1 MGSLVCEA
9 KGNMLIDND
18 MSEQIKIQ
26 LPDGSVREVAQGTT
40 PFDVAMSISPRLAA
54 AVVVARIRPLTTPVV
69 AGETA
74 VEEADE
80 AQTEAGMYGSASELG
95 ERLVDLAAPLN
106 EDVALELLKE
116 SDEAALKVVR
126 HSAAHVMATAILELF
141 PETKLGHGPAT
152 DNGFFYDVYRETPFT
167 EDDLAAIEKRMA
179 EVVARDETFVRE
191 QESREMGLKDY
202 AEHGDF
208 MKVHFIE
215 RFTKPGDE
223 ISLYRNGK
231 FVDFCRGPHVPST
244 GRVKA
249 FKVTSVAG
257 AYWLGDEKNQQLQRI
272 YGTAFFNAK
281 DMDAHFKRLEEIKA
295 RDHRVLG
302 KQLDLFSIQEVAG
315 AGLIFWHPKGGLI
328 RKTMEDW
335 MRDEC
340 IRRGYEMVFTPHIM
354 RRELWKVSGHE
365 GFYSQNMYPPMELDD
380 AEYRLKP
387 MNCPGHILIYKN
399 SPKSYRDLPQR
410 YAELGNVYRYE
421 RSGTMHG
428 LLRVRGFTQDD
439 AHIFCTPEQIESE
452 IAACV
457 EFADEVLKAFGFAEF
472 KVELSTWDPK
482 DQKSYVGSP
491 EHWETAV
498 GSLKKVLDAKAIPYR
513 EIPGEAAFYGPKI
526 DIKLVDVLGR
536 LWQLSTV
543 QFDFNL
549 PQRFELEY
557 TGEDGE
563 KHRPVMVHRALFGS
577 VERFFGVLI
586 EHYAGAFPLWLA
598 PVQVGLV
605 PISEK
610 HVEYARAVKAK
621 LEVAGLRVELDARNE
636 KMNAKI
642 REFTLQ
648 KVPFV
653 LVMGDKE
660 AEQREVNVRV
670 RGGGVQGTFPLSEFI
685 ANATTLITR
694 KELNLSDTPKWHD
707 AVLKAV
713 QSFPTD
719 QFDLNDLYDLRDE
732 FASIFPN
739 NRHVNEK
746 LRQQL
751 QTLRD
756 EGIIQFLDNEGNY
769 KRIK

>member
-1 MGSLVCEA
+1 LYRQEEET
-9 KGNMLIDND
+9 
-18 MSEQIKIQ
+18 MSEQMIEVGAMVRIQ
-26 LPDGSVREVAQGTT
+26 LPDGSVREVPSGTT
-40 PFDVAMSISPRLAA
+40 PLDVANSISPRLAA
-54 AVVVARIRPLTTPVV
+54 AVVVARVRPLAAAIGHHNPAHTDLS
-69 AGETA
+69 
-74 VEEADE
+74 DE
-80 AQTEAGMYGSASELG
+80 ASMYAATAAG
-95 ERLVDLAAPLN
+95 ERLVDLTAPIT
-106 EDVALELLKE
+106 EDLSLELLKE

-141 PETKLGHGPAT
+141 PETRLGHGPAT
-152 DNGFFYDVYRETPFT
+152 DAGFFYDVYRETPFS
-167 EDDLAAIEKRMA
+167 DADLAAIEARMA

-191 QESREMGLKDY
+191 EEPREKGLADY
-202 AEHGDF
+202 TAHGEF

-215 RFTKPGDE
+215 RFTQPGE
-223 ISLYRNGK
+223 TISLYRNGH
-231 FVDFCRGPHVPST
+231 FTDFCRGPHVPST
-244 GRVKA
+244 GRVRA

-272 YGTAFFNAK
+272 YGTAFFNSK
-281 DMDAHFKRLEEIKA
+281 DLDAHFKRLEEIKA

-315 AGLIFWHPKGGLI
+315 SGLIFWHPKGGLI

-340 IRRGYEMVFTPHIM
+340 IRRGYEMVYTPHIM
-354 RRELWKVSGHE
+354 RRELWKISGHE
-365 GFYSQNMYPPMELDD
+365 GFYSENMYPPMELDD

-399 SPKSYRDLPQR
+399 SPKSYRDLPVR

-439 AHIFCTPEQIESE
+439 AHIFCTPSQIE
-452 IAACV
+452 
-457 EFADEVLKAFGFAEF
+457 DEVVACIDFAQSVLNTFGFADF
-472 KVELSTWDPK
+472 KVELSTWDK
-482 DQKSYVGSP
+482 TDQKNYTGS
-491 EHWETAV
+491 EENWERAI
-498 GSLKKVLDAKAIPYR
+498 GSLKSALDRKAIAFR
-513 EIPGEAAFYGPKI
+513 TIPGEAAFYGPKI

-549 PQRFELEY
+549 PARFGLEY
-557 TGEDGE
+557 KGEDGE
-563 KHRPVMVHRALFGS
+563 MHQPVMVHRALFGS

-605 PISEK
+605 PISSDK
-610 HVEYARAVKAK
+610 HLAYAEAVKAR
-621 LEVAGLRVELDARNE
+621 LEAAGLRVELDARNE

-653 LVMGDKE
+653 LILGDKE
-660 AEQREVNVRV
+660 AATDSVSVR
-670 RGGGVQGTFPLSEFI
+670 
-685 ANATTLITR
+685 TR
-694 KELNLSDTPKWHD
+694 AKG
-707 AVLKAV
+707 
-713 QSFPTD
+713 
-719 QFDLNDLYDLRDE
+719 
-732 FASIFPN
+732 
-739 NRHVNEK
+739 
-746 LRQQL
+746 
-751 QTLRD
+751 D
-756 EGIIQFLDNEGNY
+756 EGNVPLTAFLERARTLATEHAINL
-769 KRIK
+769 

>member
-1 MGSLVCEA
+1 
-9 KGNMLIDND
+9 
-18 MSEQIKIQ
+18 MSEQTIRIQ
-26 LPDGSVREVAQGTT
+26 LPDGSVRELPRGTT
-40 PFDVAMSISPRLAA
+40 AHDVAMSISPRLAA
-54 AVVVARIRPLTTPVV
+54 AAVVARVRPLTPVAAGTTV
-69 AGETA
+69 A
-74 VEEADE
+74 EEASE
-80 AQTEAGMYGSASELG
+80 AAMYGAETTG
-95 ERLVDLAAPLN
+95 QRLVDLAAPLN
-106 EDVALELLKE
+106 DDLALELLKE
-116 SDEAALKVVR
+116 NDEAALKVVR

-152 DNGFFYDVYRETPFT
+152 DSGFFYDVYRETPFS
-167 EDDLAAIEKRMA
+167 DADLAAIEARMA
-179 EVVARDETFVRE
+179 EVVARDDKFVRE
-191 QESREMGLKDY
+191 VESREMGLKDY
-202 AEHGDF
+202 SEHGEF

-215 RFTKPGDE
+215 KFTEPGDE
-223 ISLYRNGK
+223 ISLYRNGE

-249 FKVTSVAG
+249 FKVMSVAG

-272 YGTAFFNAK
+272 YGTAFFNPK
-281 DMDAHFKRLEEIKA
+281 DLDAHFKRLEEIKA

-315 AGLIFWHPKGGLI
+315 SGLIFWHPKGGLI

-335 MRDEC
+335 MREEC
-340 IRRGYEMVFTPHIM
+340 IRRGYNMVFTPHIM
-354 RRELWKVSGHE
+354 RRELWKISGHE

-387 MNCPGHILIYKN
+387 MNCPGHILIYK
-399 SPKSYRDLPQR
+399 SAPRSYRDLPLR

-439 AHIFCTPEQIESE
+439 AHIFCMPSQIEDE
-452 IAACV
+452 VAACV
-457 EFADEVLKAFGFAEF
+457 EFAETVLKTFGFAEF
-472 KVELSTWDPK
+472 KIELSTWDPK
-482 DQKSYVGSP
+482 DRKSYVGSD
-491 EHWETAV
+491 ENWEMAA
-498 GSLKKVLDAKAIPYR
+498 GSLKRVLEAKGIPYK

-543 QFDFNL
+543 QFDFNMNS
-549 PQRFELEY
+549 RFELEY

-577 VERFFGVLI
+577 IERFFGVLI

-610 HVEYARAVKAK
+610 HLEYAGAVKAK
-621 LEVAGLRVELDARNE
+621 LEAAGLRVELDARNE

-660 AEQREVNVRV
+660 GASEAVSVRT
-670 RGGGVQGTFPLSEFI
+670 RGKGDEGSVALVDFI
-685 ANATTLITR
+685 ARAR
-694 KELNLSDTPKWHD
+694 NLVEQKSPG
-707 AVLKAV
+707 L
-713 QSFPTD
+713 
-719 QFDLNDLYDLRDE
+719 
-732 FASIFPN
+732 
-739 NRHVNEK
+739 
-746 LRQQL
+746 
-751 QTLRD
+751 
-756 EGIIQFLDNEGNY
+756 
-769 KRIK
+769 

>member
-1 MGSLVCEA
+1 M
-9 KGNMLIDND
+9 IR
-18 MSEQIKIQ
+18 IQ
-26 LPDGSVREVAQGTT
+26 LPDGSVREVSRGTT
-40 PFDVAMSISPRLAA
+40 AYDVAMSISPRLAA
-54 AVVVARIRPLTTPVV
+54 AVVVARIRPLTPATT
-69 AGETA
+69 GA
-74 VEEADE
+74 VETDETSEA
-80 AQTEAGMYGSASELG
+80 AMYGGAESG
-95 ERLVDLAAPLN
+95 ERLVDLTAPLT

-152 DNGFFYDVYRETPFT
+152 DSGFFYDVYRETPFSD
-167 EDDLAAIEKRMA
+167 EDLAAIETRMGA
-179 EVVARDETFVRE
+179 VVARDEKFLRE
-191 QESREMGLKDY
+191 EESREMGLKDY
-202 AEHGDF
+202 AEQGEF

-215 RFTKPGDE
+215 KFTQPGDE

-272 YGTAFFNAK
+272 YGTAFFNTK
-281 DMDAHFKRLEEIKA
+281 DLDAHFKRLEEIKA

-315 AGLIFWHPKGGLI
+315 SGLIFWHAKGGLI

-335 MRDEC
+335 MREEC
-340 IRRGYEMVFTPHIM
+340 IRRGYDMVYTPHIM
-354 RRELWKVSGHE
+354 RRELWKISGHE

-399 SPKSYRDLPQR
+399 SPKSYRDLPVR

-439 AHIFCTPEQIESE
+439 AHIFCMPEQVVDEIEG
-452 IAACV
+452 CLD
-457 EFADEVLKAFGFAEF
+457 FAEAVLKTFGFNEYR
-472 KVELSTWDPK
+472 VELSLHDPK
-482 DQKSYVGSP
+482 KSGEFVGNP
-491 EHWETAV
+491 GDWEKAE
-498 GSLKKVLDAKAIPYR
+498 SALKGVLTKRGVAFKAIP
-513 EIPGEAAFYGPKI
+513 GEGAFYGPKI

-549 PQRFELEY
+549 PARFQLEY
-557 TGEDGE
+557 KGEDGE
-563 KHRPVMVHRALFGS
+563 LHQPVMVHRALFGS

-598 PVQVGLV
+598 PVQIGIV

-610 HVEYARAVKAK
+610 HVEYAVAVKAK
-621 LEVAGLRVELDARNE
+621 LEAEGLRVELDQRNE

-653 LVMGDKE
+653 LVVGDKE
-660 AEQREVNVRV
+660 AATEAVSVRT
-670 RGGGVQGTFPLSEFI
+670 RGKGDEGSV
-685 ANATTLITR
+685 A
-694 KELNLSDTPKWHD
+694 
-707 AVLKAV
+707 
-713 QSFPTD
+713 
-719 QFDLNDLYDLRDE
+719 LNDFIERAGGLV
-732 FASIFPN
+732 ASKS
-739 NRHVNEK
+739 VG
-746 LRQQL
+746 L
-751 QTLRD
+751 
-756 EGIIQFLDNEGNY
+756 
-769 KRIK
+769 

>member
-1 MGSLVCEA
+1 MQSQGWCGGGKA
-9 KGNMLIDND
+9 NMLVDTD

-26 LPDGSVREVAQGTT
+26 LPDGSMREVPRGTT
-40 PFDVAMSISPRLAA
+40 PYDIAMSISPRLAA
-54 AVVVARIRPLTTPVV
+54 AVVVARVKPLTAVV
-69 AGETA
+69 AGTT
-74 VEEADE
+74 VSEEESE
-80 AQTEAGMYGSASELG
+80 ASMYAASTTG
-95 ERLVDLAAPLN
+95 ERLVDLSAPLT

-152 DNGFFYDVYRETPFT
+152 DAGFFYDVYRETPFSD
-167 EDDLAAIEKRMA
+167 EDLAAIEKRMA
-179 EVVARDETFVRE
+179 EVVARDEKFVRE
-191 QESREMGLKDY
+191 EEPREKGLTDY
-202 AEHGDF
+202 DAQGEF

-215 RFTKPGDE
+215 RFTKPGEE
-223 ISLYRNGK
+223 ISLYRNGS
-231 FVDFCRGPHVPST
+231 FTDFCRGPHVPST

-281 DMDAHFKRLEEIKA
+281 DLDAHFKRLEEIKA

-302 KQLDLFSIQEVAG
+302 KQLDLYSIQEVAG
-315 AGLIFWHPKGGLI
+315 SGLIFWHPKGGLI

-335 MRDEC
+335 MRNEC
-340 IRRGYEMVFTPHIM
+340 IRRGYEMVYTPHIM
-354 RRELWKVSGHE
+354 RREMWKISGHE
-365 GFYSQNMYPPMELDD
+365 ENYSENMYPAMELDD

-399 SPKSYRDLPQR
+399 SPKSYRDLPAR

-439 AHIFCTPEQIESE
+439 AHIFCTPEQIEGE
-452 IAACV
+452 IAGCID
-457 EFADEVLKAFGFAEF
+457 FAESVLKTFGFEQF
-472 KVELSTWDPK
+472 KVELSTWDPADK
-482 DQKSYVGSP
+482 KFIGSA
-491 EHWETAV
+491 EKWEGAV
-498 GSLKKVLDAKAIPYR
+498 ASLTKVLDGKGIPYKI
-513 EIPGEAAFYGPKI
+513 IPGEAAFYGPKI

-536 LWQLSTV
+536 MWQLSTV
-543 QFDFNL
+543 QFDWNL
-549 PQRFELEY
+549 PARFDLTY
-557 TGEDGE
+557 KGEDGE
-563 KHRPVMVHRALFGS
+563 LHQPVMVHRALFGS

-586 EHYAGAFPLWLA
+586 EHYAGAFPMWLA
-598 PVQVGLV
+598 PVQIGLV

-610 HVEYARAVKAK
+610 HLEYANAVKSK
-621 LEVAGLRVELDARNE
+621 LEAAGLRVELDARNE

-660 AEQREVNVRV
+660 ASSESVSVRT
-670 RGGGVQGTFPLSEFI
+670 RGKG
-685 ANATTLITR
+685 
-694 KELNLSDTPKWHD
+694 
-707 AVLKAV
+707 
-713 QSFPTD
+713 
-719 QFDLNDLYDLRDE
+719 
-732 FASIFPN
+732 
-739 NRHVNEK
+739 
-746 LRQQL
+746 
-751 QTLRD
+751 D
-756 EGIIQFLDNEGNY
+756 EGSVTLAAFMDRATKLTETRGVSL
-769 KRIK
+769 

>member
-1 MGSLVCEA
+1 
-9 KGNMLIDND
+9 
-18 MSEQIKIQ
+18 MSEQSIKVQ
-26 LPDGSVREVAQGTT
+26 LPDGSVREVPRGTT
-40 PFDVAMSISPRLAA
+40 PYEIATSISPRLAA
-54 AVVVARIRPLTTPVV
+54 AVVVARIRPLTTVT
-69 AGETA
+69 TA
-74 VEEADE
+74 ATTGDEESSE
-80 AQTEAGMYGSASELG
+80 AAMYGGSETG
-95 ERLVDLAAPLN
+95 ERLVDLTAPLN
-106 EDVALELLKE
+106 EDIALELLKE
-116 SDEAALKVVR
+116 NDEAALKVVR

-152 DNGFFYDVYRETPFT
+152 DQGFFYDVYRETPFT
-167 EDDLAAIEKRMA
+167 EADLAAIEAKMA
-179 EVVARDETFVRE
+179 EVVARDEKFVRE
-191 QESREMGLKDY
+191 HEPREKGLEEY
-202 AEHGDF
+202 RQHGDF

-215 RFTKPGDE
+215 KFTKPGEE
-223 ISLYRNGK
+223 ISLYKNGD
-231 FVDFCRGPHVPST
+231 FTDFCRGPHVPST

-257 AYWLGDEKNQQLQRI
+257 AYWLGDEKNQQLQRV

-281 DMDAHFKRLEEIKA
+281 DMEQHFKRLEEIKA

-340 IRRGYEMVFTPHIM
+340 IRRGYDMVFTPHIM
-354 RRELWKVSGHE
+354 RRELWKISGHE

-399 SPKSYRDLPQR
+399 SPRSYRDLPQR

-439 AHIFCTPEQIESE
+439 AHIFCTPQQIESE

-472 KVELSTWDPK
+472 KVELSTWDQK
-482 DQKSYVGSP
+482 DQKSYVGSA

-498 GSLKKVLDAKAIPYR
+498 SSLKKVLDAKAIPYR

-586 EHYAGAFPLWLA
+586 EHYAGAFPMWLA
-598 PVQVGLV
+598 PVQIGIV

-610 HVEYARAVKAK
+610 HLEYAAAVKAK
-621 LEVAGLRVELDARNE
+621 LEAAGLRVELDSRNE

-642 REFTLQ
+642 REFTMQ

-660 AEQREVNVRV
+660 AAADAVSVRT
-670 RGGGVQGTFPLSEFI
+670 RGKGDEGSAPLAEFI
-685 ANATTLITR
+685 ERAQGLVASRATTL
-694 KELNLSDTPKWHD
+694 
-707 AVLKAV
+707 
-713 QSFPTD
+713 
-719 QFDLNDLYDLRDE
+719 
-732 FASIFPN
+732 
-739 NRHVNEK
+739 
-746 LRQQL
+746 
-751 QTLRD
+751 
-756 EGIIQFLDNEGNY
+756 
-769 KRIK
+769 